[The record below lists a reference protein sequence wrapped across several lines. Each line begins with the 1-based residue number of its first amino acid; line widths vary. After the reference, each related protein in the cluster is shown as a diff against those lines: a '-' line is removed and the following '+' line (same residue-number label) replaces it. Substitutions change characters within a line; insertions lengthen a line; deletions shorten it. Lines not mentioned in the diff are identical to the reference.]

1 MEKLWAPWR
10 MDYILSD
17 KSGECIFCHALSQ
30 DDPQRFYILHQTQVG
45 FVIMNIF
52 PYNSGHLMVVPCR
65 HIAELEKLTEEE
77 HVGLMNMVA
86 SSIKVLKQVMQPQG
100 FNLGM
105 NLGREAGAGIDT
117 HLHWHVVPRWAGDT
131 NFMPIQADTKVI
143 SQFVAD
149 TYHQLKP
156 HFPKQ
161 KG

>member
-10 MDYILSD
+10 MKYILSD
-17 KSGECIFCHALSQ
+17 KGGECIFCHALAQ
-30 DDPQRFYILHQTQVG
+30 ADPQKFYILHQTKAG

-65 HIAELEKLTEEE
+65 HIAELEALTGEE
-77 HVGLMNMVA
+77 HLELMNMVA
-86 SSIKVLKQVMQPQG
+86 TGIKVLKQVMHPQG
-100 FNLGM
+100 FNIGM
-105 NLGREAGAGIDT
+105 NLGREAGAGIEA
-117 HLHWHVVPRWAGDT
+117 HLHWHIVPRWAGDT

-156 HFPKQ
+156 HFPHQ